1 MHRSLKT
8 KNDEIFTQIEE
19 IRNARHEYEERMK
32 DLDKDER
39 AEFDRTLRAS
49 VDLQEAYHAQ
59 RLGKKRH
66 AKYAEIIDQLEIMLG
81 NGNGNGSTRKK
92 GIVLPKLELKQFEG
106 EEWENFWPLFEATI
120 HNDNELDPIQKMSY
134 LESLLVDEPK
144 KVVQGLLPYSEA
156 NYNLAVDLLKAKY
169 GKDEKI
175 IRDLHNKLSCLP
187 ESRTVEDDIQL
198 QVEVERICRQLE
210 HYKQDLRSPQIFL
223 GLEQKMSKKVLHRY
237 LDLKQL
243 DGNIIWTTELYRKY
257 YAKAV
262 EHCQMLTEIY
272 QKGKKEKQSMR
283 KDKEYRK
290 EPSSSTMN
298 FAIRYQGHDSKRNW
312 RENKQRPERS
322 NRATERFQDEKHWK
336 RRPYRE
342 RDYSTSR
349 SSNEERSGS
358 SSTSRSPARYPC
370 QFCQGK
376 HFPLDCKKYRTNEE
390 RVKQIQRLALCYQC
404 LRKGHNSK
412 ECPKYRQAC
421 FLCKG
426 KHNVAL
432 CEKRSKKE
440 EHVTSTVSETE
451 ENESETNK
459 ALAITSL
466 GCMKKQEEIF
476 TLLKCIKVT
485 IYNPQKTHLKK
496 RVIAFLDPGSERS
509 YISEELG
516 KGLELEK

>member
-1 MHRSLKT
+1 
-8 KNDEIFTQIEE
+8 
-19 IRNARHEYEERMK
+19 
-32 DLDKDER
+32 
-39 AEFDRTLRAS
+39 
-49 VDLQEAYHAQ
+49 
-59 RLGKKRH
+59 
-66 AKYAEIIDQLEIMLG
+66 
-81 NGNGNGSTRKK
+81 
-92 GIVLPKLELKQFEG
+92 
-106 EEWENFWPLFEATI
+106 
-120 HNDNELDPIQKMSY
+120 MSY

-349 SSNEERSGS
+349 SS
-358 SSTSRSPARYPC
+358 YI
-370 QFCQGK
+370 QV
-376 HFPLDCKKYRTNEE
+376 RT
-390 RVKQIQRLALCYQC
+390 
-404 LRKGHNSK
+404 
-412 ECPKYRQAC
+412 
-421 FLCKG
+421 
-426 KHNVAL
+426 
-432 CEKRSKKE
+432 
-440 EHVTSTVSETE
+440 
-451 ENESETNK
+451 
-459 ALAITSL
+459 
-466 GCMKKQEEIF
+466 
-476 TLLKCIKVT
+476 T
-485 IYNPQKTHLKK
+485 I
-496 RVIAFLDPGSERS
+496 
-509 YISEELG
+509 
-516 KGLELEK
+516 